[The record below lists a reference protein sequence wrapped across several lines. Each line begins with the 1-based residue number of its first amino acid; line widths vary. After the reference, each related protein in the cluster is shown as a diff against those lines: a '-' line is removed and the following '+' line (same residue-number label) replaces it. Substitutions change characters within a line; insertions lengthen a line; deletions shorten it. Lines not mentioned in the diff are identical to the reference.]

1 MAFFT
6 DTHTANAGLAERF
19 NAITAAFK
27 EARARRKV
35 YNQTLNELCKLT
47 NRELADMGMARAN
60 IRSIAY
66 EAAYHND

>member
-6 DTHTANAGLAERF
+6 ETQTANAGLAERF
-19 NAITAAFK
+19 NAFKASFK

-35 YNQTLNELCKLT
+35 YNQTLNELYQLT